1 MNLIN
6 SSFIKLIPSLIATLG
21 FLVIAGNC
29 HSQFIKN
36 TKAQVLQSE
45 SYFNSQAIKR
55 KRIKTITVTFFN
67 KKELRGINQI
77 KGKSNHF
84 LFDEEGRIERFYYTN
99 NFYSNKSDTLV
110 EWRYYKNNK
119 LITVKQASDKN
130 IRVKSIFYE
139 DDKQAIQ
146 ILGTSYNLSNNL
158 TTININSYQE
168 KSAEY
173 ITHKVL
179 RNGDKVTE
187 WSFTDKT
194 VFERLVISQKDSVTV
209 QEIHSFPVND
219 NNYSSFE
226 YSYKNNLLTE
236 MVERKSNK
244 LDYYYSFHYDSNK
257 NLVGYSKYTSK
268 WESEIEVAE
277 LLYNEGTGNLQAILI
292 KNKINNSIKIRK
304 FNYTYF

>member
-194 VFERLVISQKDSVTV
+194 VFERLV
-209 QEIHSFPVND
+209 
-219 NNYSSFE
+219 SFE
-226 YSYKNNLLTE
+226 YSYKDNLLTE

-268 WESEIEVAE
+268 WESKIEVAE
-277 LLYNEGTGNLQAILI
+277 LLYNKGTGNLQAILV